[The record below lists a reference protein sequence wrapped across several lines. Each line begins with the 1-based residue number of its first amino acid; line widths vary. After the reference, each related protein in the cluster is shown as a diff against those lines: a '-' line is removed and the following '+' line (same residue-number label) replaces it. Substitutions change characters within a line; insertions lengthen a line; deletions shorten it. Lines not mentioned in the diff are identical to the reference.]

1 MTVQVTRASQNPPY
15 FEQEEYDVPV
25 NEGLMYN
32 TTITTVTAFDPDPGT
47 VKPCSRVT
55 FAFAS
60 ASASK
65 YTLTLCMIREIQ
77 FRQKMGL
84 YPLQKYLGCY

>member
-32 TTITTVTAFDPDPGT
+32 TTITTVKALDPDPGT
-47 VKPCSRVT
+47 VKVHLPWTKAKAMFSLIFV
-55 FAFAS
+55 AA
-60 ASASK
+60 
-65 YTLTLCMIREIQ
+65 
-77 FRQKMGL
+77 
-84 YPLQKYLGCY
+84 

>member
-15 FEQEEYDVPV
+15 FEQDEYDVPV

-47 VKPCSRVT
+47 VKVH
-55 FAFAS
+55 
-60 ASASK
+60 
-65 YTLTLCMIREIQ
+65 
-77 FRQKMGL
+77 L
-84 YPLQKYLGCY
+84 Y